1 MSMEAGKVYHISA
14 VKTGYAATLEAP
26 ALVVLADRF
35 EGKPNQFWKARSTPA
50 GFWSFENVEHPKIYL
65 GIKFGRV
72 PQDGDVIS
80 GVTQPFYWEVKHL
93 RTDELSSIFND
104 KVLDLDDHGG
114 WANGIKIQVTCDLG
128 ENQVPH
134 QWRIDPDLTFDPL
147 VKAGEVYQI
156 VNCHTGTVV
165 HLENSN
171 NVAGYE
177 FNDGRNQKV
186 GIQLKFQRWED
197 LFSHMD

>member
-1 MSMEAGKVYHISA
+1 MALEAGKVYHISA

-26 ALVVLADRF
+26 TLLADRF
-35 EGKPNQFWKARSTPA
+35 EGKPNQFWKAQSTPA
-50 GFWSFENVEHPKIYL
+50 GFWSFESVEHPKIYL
-65 GIKFGRV
+65 GFKFGRV
-72 PQDGDVIS
+72 LQDGDVIY

-93 RTDELSSIFND
+93 RTDEMSSIFKLFIPYTD
-104 KVLDLDDHGG
+104 QVLDLDDHGG
-114 WANGIKIQVTCDLG
+114 WANGIKVQVYHDHG
-128 ENQVPH
+128 DNHVDH

-171 NVAGYE
+171 NVVLDPPFLIDAYW
-177 FNDGRNQKV
+177 D
-186 GIQLKFQRWED
+186 
-197 LFSHMD
+197 